1 LNSPLLFQPS
11 LRDSDDCSRSKQAI
25 NDLPKF
31 KRRYAAERLLLTA
44 YFNRQRR
51 LTFMILELHILQ
63 NFAPS
68 NLNRDDTGSPKDCEF
83 GGHRRA
89 RISSQ
94 CFKRAIRQSF
104 KEKELI
110 DESKLASRTKR
121 LVEEITRRL
130 KDGGKNEEEARR
142 VVENILNGVKLTV
155 KDDGKTQ
162 YLLFL
167 GADEIDAIA
176 GLCLEHWKAL
186 AAIAAPALNEEN
198 GAKKAKAKD
207 AKKAGAAAI
216 PPEIKKATL
225 DVLNGGKAA
234 DLALFGRMLADL
246 PDKNVHAASQVAHAI
261 STNKVS
267 MEFDFYTAVDD
278 LRPDDNQ
285 GSDMLGTVEFNSAC
299 FYRYANVDVEQLQK
313 NLGGDGE
320 LANKTIQ
327 AFIHAAVTAVPTG
340 KQNSMAAQNPPSF
353 VLAVARDAGL
363 WSLANAFVKPVR
375 PNHEGDLIENSIKA
389 LDGYWDDLVGM
400 YGEDQIKGVWVAS
413 LAQNGLINLKN
424 QKVANLKALVDGV
437 MSRLDEESEEAQ

>member
-1 LNSPLLFQPS
+1 
-11 LRDSDDCSRSKQAI
+11 
-25 NDLPKF
+25 
-31 KRRYAAERLLLTA
+31 
-44 YFNRQRR
+44 
-51 LTFMILELHILQ
+51 MILELHILQ

-104 KEKELI
+104 KKQKLI
-110 DESKLASRTKR
+110 DESNLASRTKR
-121 LVEEITRRL
+121 LVDEITRRL

-167 GADEIDAIA
+167 GANEINAIA
-176 GLCLEHWKAL
+176 GLCLERWNAL
-186 AAIAAPALNEEN
+186 AAIASPVSNEEN

-207 AKKAGAAAI
+207 AKKAGAEAI
-216 PPEIKKATL
+216 PSEIKKAML
-225 DVLNGGKAA
+225 DVLNGGRAA
-234 DLALFGRMLADL
+234 DLALFGRMLAAL

-299 FYRYANVDVEQLQK
+299 FYRYANVDIEQLKK
-313 NLGGDGE
+313 NLSGDEE
-320 LANKTIQ
+320 LARKTIE
-327 AFIHAAVTAVPTG
+327 AFIQAAVTAVPTG

-353 VLAVARDAGL
+353 VLAVTRDAGL

-375 PNHEGDLIENSIKA
+375 PKGESDLVEESIKA
-389 LDGYWDDLVGM
+389 LDGHWGDLVGM
-400 YGEDQIKGVWVAS
+400 YGKDQIKGAWVAS
-413 LAQNGLINLKN
+413 LAQNGLVNLKN
-424 QKVANLKALVDGV
+424 EKVANLKALIDGV
-437 MSRLDEESEEAQ
+437 MSRLDEQSQEAR

>member
-1 LNSPLLFQPS
+1 
-11 LRDSDDCSRSKQAI
+11 
-25 NDLPKF
+25 
-31 KRRYAAERLLLTA
+31 
-44 YFNRQRR
+44 
-51 LTFMILELHILQ
+51 MILELHILQ

-104 KEKELI
+104 KEQKLI
-110 DESKLASRTKR
+110 DESNLASRTKR
-121 LVEEITRRL
+121 LVDWITRRL

-186 AAIAAPALNEEN
+186 ATIAPPALNEEN

-207 AKKAGAAAI
+207 AKKAGADAI
-216 PPEIKKATL
+216 PPEIKKAML

-299 FYRYANVDVEQLQK
+299 FYRYANVDVKQLKK
-313 NLGGDGE
+313 NLGDDGE
-320 LANKTIQ
+320 LASNTIQ
-327 AFIHAAVTAVPTG
+327 AFIHAAVTAIPTG

-389 LDGYWDDLVGM
+389 LDGYWGDLVGM
-400 YGEDQIKGVWVAS
+400 YGKGQIKGVWVAS
-413 LAQNGLINLKN
+413 LAQNGLVNLKN
-424 QKVANLKALVDGV
+424 EKVANLKALIDGV
-437 MSRLDEESEEAQ
+437 MSRFDEQSQEAQ

>member
-1 LNSPLLFQPS
+1 
-11 LRDSDDCSRSKQAI
+11 
-25 NDLPKF
+25 
-31 KRRYAAERLLLTA
+31 
-44 YFNRQRR
+44 
-51 LTFMILELHILQ
+51 MILELHILQ

-94 CFKRAIRQSF
+94 CFKRSIRQAF
-104 KEKELI
+104 KNEKLI
-110 DESKLASRTKR
+110 DEANLASRTKR
-121 LVEEITRRL
+121 LVDEITKRL
-130 KDGGKNEEEARR
+130 KDGGKAEEEARR

-167 GADEIDAIA
+167 GSDEINAIA
-176 GLCLEHWKAL
+176 GLCLQHWDAL
-186 AAIAAPALNEEN
+186 SAIASAPTNED

-207 AKKAGAAAI
+207 AKKAGAEAI

-225 DVLNGGKAA
+225 EVLNGGKAA

-261 STNKVS
+261 STNKIS

-278 LRPDDNQ
+278 LKPDDNQ

-299 FYRYANVDVEQLQK
+299 FYRYANVDVAQLKK
-313 NLGGDGE
+313 NLDGDGE
-320 LANKTIQ
+320 LANKTIE
-327 AFIHAAVTAVPTG
+327 AFICAAVTAVPTG

-375 PNHEGDLIENSIKA
+375 PKGESDLVEESIKA
-389 LDGYWDDLVGM
+389 LDEYWGDLTGM
-400 YGEDQIKGVWVAS
+400 YGKDQIKGVWVAS
-413 LAQNGLINLKN
+413 LAQNGLVNLKDA
-424 QKVANLKALVDGV
+424 KIANLAELIGGV
-437 MSRLDEESEEAQ
+437 MSMLHEQSQEAQQ

>member
-1 LNSPLLFQPS
+1 
-11 LRDSDDCSRSKQAI
+11 
-25 NDLPKF
+25 
-31 KRRYAAERLLLTA
+31 
-44 YFNRQRR
+44 
-51 LTFMILELHILQ
+51 MILELHILQ

-104 KEKELI
+104 KEQKLI

-121 LVEEITRRL
+121 LVDEITRRL
-130 KDGGKNEEEARR
+130 KDRGKNEEEARR

-186 AAIAAPALNEEN
+186 VTITAPALNEEN

-207 AKKAGAAAI
+207 AKKAGADAV
-216 PPEIKKATL
+216 PPEIKKAML

-261 STNKVS
+261 STNKAS

-299 FYRYANVDVEQLQK
+299 FYRYANVDVKQLIK
-313 NLGGDGE
+313 NLGGDSE
-320 LANKTIQ
+320 LASKTIQ
-327 AFIHAAVTAVPTG
+327 AFIHAAVTAIPTG

-375 PNHEGDLIENSIKA
+375 PKGESDLVEESIKA
-389 LDGYWDDLVGM
+389 LDGYWGDLARM
-400 YGEDQIKGVWVAS
+400 YGKDQIKGVWVAS
-413 LAQNGLINLKN
+413 SVQNGLVNLKN
-424 QKVANLKALVDGV
+424 EKVGNLKALIDGV
-437 MSRLDEESEEAQ
+437 MSRVDEESEEAQ